1 MNIPESFSI
10 RQRVFTLGAVLL
22 ACALIGL
29 VFFLRGYAQR
39 AAEQAFDRLLA
50 ASALTIAGSVQIED
64 NEVTVEPPVSSLAM
78 LSGGERVFYE
88 ARTSNGRLIT
98 GYGDLA
104 PGLPLAQS
112 ATPVFTY
119 LRYHDEPIRV
129 ATVGR
134 LVSASQHAGWVTLR
148 VAETLG
154 SREALAGEIL
164 GRSVLPLVVVSL
176 VALGLLWF
184 GVQRAFAPLAVVERE
199 LRRRAPDDLEP
210 LVKPVP
216 REVRRLIEA
225 LNGFMQR
232 LSGAM
237 DTLNTLVA
245 DAAHQVRT
253 PLASL
258 RAQAEVAL
266 DETDPQ
272 RLHARL
278 ERIHLNAT
286 HASQLINQL
295 LMDATITHRL
305 GKGARAMVGVAETVN
320 ETRRRIGPLEAQRLR
335 IAIAPEV
342 RRARIAGDRVALR
355 EMLRN
360 LVDNAL
366 RYAPDGPVEIQATP
380 VAGYRVALTVS
391 DRGPG
396 VADDEKESVQ
406 QRFSRGRAG
415 ESLPGSGLGLAIVRS
430 VAVAHGGSLW
440 LLDRPGGGLTARV
453 VLPLARTGANRALMA
468 AAAVCA
474 ACLLLAAP
482 SADVRAAG
490 AEVTGAAPPRS
501 AAPAASKPAAA
512 TPSAAATTAATWAA
526 FTPAASASAA
536 SAPATSAP
544 AASAPAA
551 SGSAVAAPAVAASA
565 AGETPPAAPQ
575 VAGIPEIITRY
586 PAPQPSSRVL
596 TIAGPT
602 DTPVVA
608 PLIQGFQSHRPDVS
622 VVYREMGSREL
633 YEAAIEG
640 RLKDVDVLMS
650 SASDLQIRLANDGY
664 ALSYASPYAARLP
677 SWAIWRH
684 EVYGFTFEP
693 AVFVYNPKRFAEAA
707 VPRSRQDLL
716 RLLEQDPMR
725 LRGRIGT
732 YDIAASSVGY
742 LLAEQD
748 ELVSS
753 NFWGLANAMGQAG
766 VRLAATSAE
775 ILDAIERD
783 ELDIGYNV
791 LGSYALS
798 RQAAG
803 RPIGVVFPQDYVLVL
818 ARSVLIARTA
828 PNPDL
833 GRALVDWLLSPA
845 GQQVASSHAAL
856 GSIMEDTPGR
866 WTSEAVLARSQG
878 IVQPVVLSPAL
889 LVGLDQRRHS
899 RFVQNWIRLVTDTPQ
914 RP

>member
-1 MNIPESFSI
+1 MKPAAGFSI
-10 RQRVFTLGAVLL
+10 RRRVFALGVALL

-29 VFFLRGYAQR
+29 FFFLRGYAQR

-64 NEVTVEPPVSSLAM
+64 DGVTVEPPVSSLAM
-78 LSGGERVFYE
+78 LSGSERVFYE
-88 ARTSNGRLIT
+88 ALASNGRLIT

-112 ATPVFTY
+112 ATPVYDY
-119 LRYHDEPIRV
+119 LNYHDEPVRV

-134 LVSASQHAGWVTLR
+134 LVSASQHAGWVTVR

-154 SREALAGEIL
+154 SREALADEIL
-164 GRSVLPLVVVSL
+164 GRSVLPLVAVAL

-199 LRRRAPDDLEP
+199 LRRRAPDDLQP
-210 LVKPVP
+210 VSAPVP
-216 REVRRLIEA
+216 QEVSRLVEA
-225 LNGFMQR
+225 LNAFMHR
-232 LSGAM
+232 LSGLM
-237 DTLNTLVA
+237 NTLNTLVA

-266 DETDPQ
+266 EEPDPE
-272 RLHARL
+272 RLHARIQ
-278 ERIHLNAT
+278 RIHQNAT

-305 GKGARAMVGVAETVN
+305 GKGARAPVGVAEAVN
-320 ETRRRIGPLEAQRLR
+320 ETRRRIGPLEARRLR
-335 IAIAPEV
+335 IDIAPEV

-366 RYAPDGPVEIQATP
+366 RYAPDGPVDIQATP

-396 VADDEKESVQ
+396 IADDEKEAVQ
-406 QRFSRGRAG
+406 QRFTRGRAG

-440 LLDRPGGGLTARV
+440 LQDRPGGGLSARV
-453 VLPLARTGANRALMA
+453 ILPLARHHAGRRLA
-468 AAAVCA
+468 AWLGA
-474 ACLLLAAP
+474 ACVAGLML
-482 SADVRAAG
+482 AG
-490 AEVTGAAPPRS
+490 APGDARA
-501 AAPAASKPAAA
+501 
-512 TPSAAATTAATWAA
+512 
-526 FTPAASASAA
+526 
-536 SAPATSAP
+536 
-544 AASAPAA
+544 
-551 SGSAVAAPAVAASA
+551 
-565 AGETPPAAPQ
+565 
-575 VAGIPEIITRY
+575 AGIPETVTRY
-586 PAPQPSSRVL
+586 PAPQPSARVL

-608 PLIQGFQSHRPDVS
+608 PLIQGFQSQRPDVN

-633 YEAAIEG
+633 YEAMIAGE
-640 RLKDVDVLMS
+640 LKDVDVLMS
-650 SASDLQIRLANDGY
+650 SAADLQIRLANDGY
-664 ALSYASPYAARLP
+664 AQRYASPYAAKLP
-677 SWAIWRH
+677 SWAVWRN

-693 AVFVYNPKRFAEAA
+693 AVIVYNPRRYTEAT

-716 RLLEQDPMR
+716 RALERDKDK
-725 LRGRIGT
+725 LHGRVGT
-732 YDIAASSVGY
+732 YDISASSVGY
-742 LLAEQD
+742 LMAEQD

-753 NFWGLANAMGQAG
+753 NFWGLANAFGQVG

-783 ELDIGYNV
+783 ELDLGYNM

-803 RPIGVVFPQDYVLVL
+803 SDIGVVFPQDYVLVL
-818 ARSVLIARTA
+818 ARSVLIARRA
-828 PNPDL
+828 PPTWPASWSTGCCRRPASRSPPATPRSAPSWKTRRVAGL
-833 GRALVDWLLSPA
+833 PKPCWRARAASCSPWCSA
-845 GQQVASSHAAL
+845 PPCWWA
-856 GSIMEDTPGR
+856 
-866 WTSEAVLARSQG
+866 WTSAA
-878 IVQPVVLSPAL
+878 
-889 LVGLDQRRHS
+889 
-899 RFVQNWIRLVTDTPQ
+899 IRASCRTGSGW
-914 RP
+914 

>member
-119 LRYHDEPIRV
+119 LSYHDEPIRV

-245 DAAHQVRT
+245 DATHQVRT

-320 ETRRRIGPLEAQRLR
+320 ETRRRIGPLDAQRLR

-342 RRARIAGDRVALR
+342 RRARIAGDRIALR

-415 ESLPGSGLGLAIVRS
+415 ETLPGSGLGLAIVRS

-453 VLPLARTGANRALMA
+453 VLPLARAGANRALMA

-490 AEVTGAAPPRS
+490 AEVTGAA
-501 AAPAASKPAAA
+501 A
-512 TPSAAATTAATWAA
+512 
-526 FTPAASASAA
+526 
-536 SAPATSAP
+536 
-544 AASAPAA
+544 
-551 SGSAVAAPAVAASA
+551 
-565 AGETPPAAPQ
+565 PPAAPQ

-693 AVFVYNPKRFAEAA
+693 AVFVYNPKRFAEAE

-716 RLLEQDPMR
+716 RLLEQDPLR

-732 YDIAASSVGY
+732 YDIAASSLGY

-783 ELDIGYNV
+783 ELDIGYNI

>member
-119 LRYHDEPIRV
+119 LSYHDEPIRV

-305 GKGARAMVGVAETVN
+305 GKGARALVGVAETVN
-320 ETRRRIGPLEAQRLR
+320 ETRRRIGPLDAQRLR

-415 ESLPGSGLGLAIVRS
+415 ETLPGSGLGLAIVRS

-453 VLPLARTGANRALMA
+453 VLPLARAGANRALMAA

-490 AEVTGAAPPRS
+490 VEVTGAAAPRS
-501 AAPAASKPAAA
+501 AAPAASRSDASRSAAA
-512 TPSAAATTAATWAA
+512 TPSVAATTAG
-526 FTPAASASAA
+526 
-536 SAPATSAP
+536 AP
-544 AASAPAA
+544 AAAAPAA
-551 SGSAVAAPAVAASA
+551 AASA
-565 AGETPPAAPQ
+565 AAPSAVGGTPPAAPQ
-575 VAGIPEIITRY
+575 VASIPEIITRY

-693 AVFVYNPKRFAEAA
+693 AVFVYNPKRFAEAE

-716 RLLEQDPMR
+716 RLLEQDPLR

-732 YDIAASSVGY
+732 YDIAASSLGY

-783 ELDIGYNV
+783 ELDIGYNI

>member
-1 MNIPESFSI
+1 MSIPESASI
-10 RQRVFTLGAVLL
+10 RRRVFTLGAALL

-29 VFFLRGYAQR
+29 VFFLRDYAHR

-64 NEVTVEPPVSSLAM
+64 DGVTVEPPVSSLAM
-78 LSGGERVFYE
+78 LSGSERVFYE

-98 GYGDLA
+98 GYADLA
-104 PGLPLAQS
+104 PSLPLAQA
-112 ATPVFTY
+112 ATPVFAYVT
-119 LRYHDEPIRV
+119 YHDEPVRV

-134 LVSASQHAGWVTLR
+134 LVSASQHAGWVTVR

-154 SREALAGEIL
+154 SREELASEIL
-164 GRSVLPLVVVSL
+164 GRGVLPLLVVSL

-184 GVQRAFAPLAVVERE
+184 GVQRAFAPLAVLERD
-199 LRRRAPDDLEP
+199 LRTRAPEDLTP
-210 LVKPVP
+210 LATPVP
-216 REVRRLIEA
+216 REVRRLVEA
-225 LNGFMQR
+225 LNAFMQR
-232 LSGAM
+232 LSIIM

-245 DAAHQVRT
+245 DATHQVRT

-266 DETDPQ
+266 EETDPT
-272 RLHARL
+272 RLR
-278 ERIHLNAT
+278 ERIGRIHLNAT

-305 GKGARAMVGVAETVN
+305 GKGPPEPVGVAETIN
-320 ETRRRIGPLEAQRLR
+320 ETRRRIGPVEAGRLR
-335 IAIAPEV
+335 IEIAPEV

-366 RYAPDGPVEIQATP
+366 RYAPDGTVDIQATP
-380 VAGYRVALTVS
+380 VAGFRVALTVS

-396 VADDEKESVQ
+396 ISDDEKEAVQ
-406 QRFSRGRAG
+406 QRFTRGRAG
-415 ESLPGSGLGLAIVRS
+415 QSQSGSGLGLAIVRS
-430 VAVAHGGSLW
+430 VALAHGGSLW
-440 LLDRPGGGLTARV
+440 LHDRPGGGLSARV
-453 VLPLARTGANRALMA
+453 ILPLAQPSGRHLGAWLGALCTA
-468 AAAVCA
+468 AM
-474 ACLLLAAP
+474 LLVSAP
-482 SADVRAAG
+482 NDLQAAG
-490 AEVTGAAPPRS
+490 LEEIVTH
-501 AAPAASKPAAA
+501 
-512 TPSAAATTAATWAA
+512 
-526 FTPAASASAA
+526 
-536 SAPATSAP
+536 
-544 AASAPAA
+544 
-551 SGSAVAAPAVAASA
+551 
-565 AGETPPAAPQ
+565 
-575 VAGIPEIITRY
+575 Y
-586 PAPQPSSRVL
+586 PAPQPSSRTLV
-596 TIAGPT
+596 IAGPT

-608 PLIQGFQSHRPDVS
+608 PLIQGFQSLRPDVS
-622 VVYREMGSREL
+622 VTYREIGSRDL
-633 YEAAIEG
+633 YEATIDG
-640 RLKDVDVLMS
+640 RLTQVDVLMS

-664 ALSYASPYAARLP
+664 AQSYASPYAPKLP
-677 SWAIWRH
+677 SWAVWRN

-693 AVFVYNPKRFAEAA
+693 AVIVYNPKRYTEAT

-716 RLLEQDPMR
+716 RLLEREQSS
-725 LRGRIGT
+725 LQGRVGT

-753 NFWGLANAMGQAG
+753 NFWGLANAMGQVG
-766 VRLAATSAE
+766 VRLSPTTAQL
-775 ILDAIERD
+775 LDAIEND
-783 ELDIGYNV
+783 EMDLAYNI

-798 RQAAG
+798 RQASG
-803 RPIGVVFPQDYVLVL
+803 SKIGVVFPQDYVLVL
-818 ARSVLIARTA
+818 ARSVLISRRA
-828 PNPDL
+828 PSPDL
-833 GRALVDWLLSPA
+833 ARALVDWLLSPA

-866 WTSEAVLARSQG
+866 WTSEAVLARSSG

-899 RFVQNWIRLVTDTPQ
+899 RFVQNWVRLVTDTPK

>member
-1 MNIPESFSI
+1 MSIPESASI
-10 RQRVFTLGAVLL
+10 RRRVFTLGAALL

-29 VFFLRGYAQR
+29 VFFLRDYAHR

-64 NEVTVEPPVSSLAM
+64 DGVTVEPPVSSLAM
-78 LSGGERVFYE
+78 LSGSERVFYE

-98 GYGDLA
+98 GYADLA
-104 PGLPLAQS
+104 PSLPLAQA
-112 ATPVFTY
+112 ATPVFAYVT
-119 LRYHDEPIRV
+119 YHDEPVRV

-134 LVSASQHAGWVTLR
+134 LVSASQHAGWVTVR

-154 SREALAGEIL
+154 SREELASEIL
-164 GRSVLPLVVVSL
+164 GRGVLPLLVVSL

-184 GVQRAFAPLAVVERE
+184 GVQRAFAPLAVLERD
-199 LRRRAPDDLEP
+199 LRTRAPEDLTP
-210 LVKPVP
+210 LATPVP
-216 REVRRLIEA
+216 REVRRLVEA
-225 LNGFMQR
+225 LNAFMQR
-232 LSGAM
+232 LSIIM

-245 DAAHQVRT
+245 DATHQVRT

-266 DETDPQ
+266 EETDPT
-272 RLHARL
+272 RLR
-278 ERIHLNAT
+278 ERIGRIHLNAT

-305 GKGARAMVGVAETVN
+305 GKGPPEPVGVAETIN
-320 ETRRRIGPLEAQRLR
+320 ETRRRIGPVEAGRLR
-335 IAIAPEV
+335 IEIAPEV

-366 RYAPDGPVEIQATP
+366 RYAPDGTVDIQATP
-380 VAGYRVALTVS
+380 VAGFRVALTVS

-396 VADDEKESVQ
+396 ISDDEKEAVQ
-406 QRFSRGRAG
+406 QRFTRGRAG
-415 ESLPGSGLGLAIVRS
+415 QSQSGSGLGLAIVRS
-430 VAVAHGGSLW
+430 VALAHGGSLW
-440 LLDRPGGGLTARV
+440 LHDRPGGGLSARV
-453 VLPLARTGANRALMA
+453 ILPLAQPSGRHLATWLGALCTA
-468 AAAVCA
+468 AM
-474 ACLLLAAP
+474 LLVSAP
-482 SADVRAAG
+482 NDVQAAG
-490 AEVTGAAPPRS
+490 LEETVTH
-501 AAPAASKPAAA
+501 
-512 TPSAAATTAATWAA
+512 
-526 FTPAASASAA
+526 
-536 SAPATSAP
+536 
-544 AASAPAA
+544 
-551 SGSAVAAPAVAASA
+551 
-565 AGETPPAAPQ
+565 
-575 VAGIPEIITRY
+575 Y
-586 PAPQPSSRVL
+586 PAPQPSSRTLV
-596 TIAGPT
+596 IAGPT

-608 PLIQGFQSHRPDVS
+608 PLIQGFQSLRPDVS
-622 VVYREMGSREL
+622 VTYREIGSRDL
-633 YEAAIEG
+633 YEATIDG
-640 RLKDVDVLMS
+640 RLTQVDVLMS

-664 ALSYASPYAARLP
+664 AQSYASPYAPKLP
-677 SWAIWRH
+677 SWAVWRN

-693 AVFVYNPKRFAEAA
+693 AVIVYNPKRYTEAT

-716 RLLEQDPMR
+716 RLLEREQSS
-725 LRGRIGT
+725 LQGRVGT

-753 NFWGLANAMGQAG
+753 NFWGLANAMGQVG
-766 VRLAATSAE
+766 VRLSPTTAQL
-775 ILDAIERD
+775 LDAIEND
-783 ELDIGYNV
+783 EMDLAYNI

-798 RQAAG
+798 RQASG
-803 RPIGVVFPQDYVLVL
+803 SKIGVVFPQDYVLVL
-818 ARSVLIARTA
+818 ARSVLISRRA
-828 PNPDL
+828 PSPDL
-833 GRALVDWLLSPA
+833 ARAMVDWLLSPA

-866 WTSEAVLARSQG
+866 WTSEAVLARSSG

-899 RFVQNWIRLVTDTPQ
+899 RFVQNWVRLVTDTPK

>member
-1 MNIPESFSI
+1 MKPAAGFSI
-10 RQRVFTLGAVLL
+10 RRRVFALGVALL

-29 VFFLRGYAQR
+29 FFFLRGYAQR

-64 NEVTVEPPVSSLAM
+64 EGVTVEPPVSSLAM
-78 LSGGERVFYE
+78 LSGSERVFYE
-88 ARTSNGRLIT
+88 ALASNGRLIT

-112 ATPVFTY
+112 ATPVYDY
-119 LRYHDEPIRV
+119 LNYHDEPVRV

-134 LVSASQHAGWVTLR
+134 LVSASQHAGWVTVR

-154 SREALAGEIL
+154 SREALADEIL
-164 GRSVLPLVVVSL
+164 GRSVLPLVAVAL

-199 LRRRAPDDLEP
+199 LRRRAPDDLQP
-210 LVKPVP
+210 VSAPVP
-216 REVRRLIEA
+216 QEVSRLVEA
-225 LNGFMQR
+225 LNAFMHR
-232 LSGAM
+232 LSGLM
-237 DTLNTLVA
+237 NTLNTLVA

-266 DETDPQ
+266 EEPDPE
-272 RLHARL
+272 RLHARIQ
-278 ERIHLNAT
+278 RIHQNAT

-305 GKGARAMVGVAETVN
+305 GKGARAPVGVAEAVN
-320 ETRRRIGPLEAQRLR
+320 ETRRRIGPLDARRLR
-335 IAIAPEV
+335 IDIAPEV

-366 RYAPDGPVEIQATP
+366 RYAPDGPVDIQATP

-396 VADDEKESVQ
+396 IADDEKEAVQ
-406 QRFSRGRAG
+406 QRFTRGRAG

-440 LLDRPGGGLTARV
+440 LQDRPGGGLSARV
-453 VLPLARTGANRALMA
+453 ILPLARHHAGRKLA
-468 AAAVCA
+468 AWLGA
-474 ACLLLAAP
+474 ACVAGLML
-482 SADVRAAG
+482 AG
-490 AEVTGAAPPRS
+490 APGDARA
-501 AAPAASKPAAA
+501 
-512 TPSAAATTAATWAA
+512 
-526 FTPAASASAA
+526 
-536 SAPATSAP
+536 
-544 AASAPAA
+544 
-551 SGSAVAAPAVAASA
+551 
-565 AGETPPAAPQ
+565 
-575 VAGIPEIITRY
+575 AGIPETVTRY
-586 PAPQPSSRVL
+586 PAPQPSARVL

-608 PLIQGFQSHRPDVS
+608 PLIQGFQSQRPDVN

-633 YEAAIEG
+633 YEAMIAGE
-640 RLKDVDVLMS
+640 LKDVDVLMS
-650 SASDLQIRLANDGY
+650 SAADLQIRLANDGY
-664 ALSYASPYAARLP
+664 AQRYASPYAAKLP
-677 SWAIWRH
+677 SWAVWRN

-693 AVFVYNPKRFAEAA
+693 AVIVYNPRRYTEAT

-716 RLLEQDPMR
+716 RALERDKDK
-725 LRGRIGT
+725 LHGRVGT
-732 YDIAASSVGY
+732 YDISASSVGY
-742 LLAEQD
+742 LMAEQD

-753 NFWGLANAMGQAG
+753 NFWGLANAFGQVG

-783 ELDIGYNV
+783 ELDLGYNM

-803 RPIGVVFPQDYVLVL
+803 SDIGVVFPQDYVLVL
-818 ARSVLIARTA
+818 ARSVLIARRA

-833 GRALVDWLLSPA
+833 ARQLVDWLLSPA

-866 WTSEAVLARSQG
+866 WTSEAVLARSRG

-899 RFVQNWIRLVTDTPQ
+899 RFVQNWIRLVTDTPP
-914 RP
+914 RK

>member
-112 ATPVFTY
+112 ATPLFTY
-119 LRYHDEPIRV
+119 LSYHDEPIRV

-278 ERIHLNAT
+278 VRIHLNAT

-342 RRARIAGDRVALR
+342 RRARIAGDWIALR

-415 ESLPGSGLGLAIVRS
+415 ETLPGSGLGLAIVRS

-453 VLPLARTGANRALMA
+453 VLPLARAGANRALMA
-468 AAAVCA
+468 AAAAVCA
-474 ACLLLAAP
+474 ASLLLAAP

-490 AEVTGAAPPRS
+490 VEATGAA
-501 AAPAASKPAAA
+501 A
-512 TPSAAATTAATWAA
+512 
-526 FTPAASASAA
+526 
-536 SAPATSAP
+536 
-544 AASAPAA
+544 
-551 SGSAVAAPAVAASA
+551 
-565 AGETPPAAPQ
+565 PPAAPQ

-693 AVFVYNPKRFAEAA
+693 AVFVYNPKRFAEAE

-716 RLLEQDPMR
+716 RLLEQDPLR

-783 ELDIGYNV
+783 ELDIGYNI

-803 RPIGVVFPQDYVLVL
+803 WPIGVVFPQDYVLVL

-828 PNPDL
+828 PHPDL

>member
-1 MNIPESFSI
+1 MSIPESASI
-10 RQRVFTLGAVLL
+10 RRRVFTLGVVLL

-29 VFFLRGYAQR
+29 VFFLRDYAQR

-50 ASALTIAGSVQIED
+50 ASALTIAGSVQIDDEG
-64 NEVTVEPPVSSLAM
+64 VTVEPPVSSLAM

-104 PGLPLAQS
+104 PNLPLAQA
-112 ATPVFTY
+112 ATPVFAYVT
-119 LRYHDEPIRV
+119 YHDEPVRV

-134 LVSASQHAGWVTLR
+134 LVSASQHAGWVTVR

-154 SREALAGEIL
+154 SREELAQEIL
-164 GRSVLPLVVVSL
+164 GRGVLPLLVVSL

-184 GVQRAFAPLAVVERE
+184 GVQRAFAPLAVLERE
-199 LRRRAPDDLEP
+199 LRTRAPEDLTP
-210 LVKPVP
+210 VTTPVP
-216 REVRRLIEA
+216 REVRSLVEA
-225 LNGFMQR
+225 LNAFMQR
-232 LSGAM
+232 LSIIM

-245 DAAHQVRT
+245 DATHQVRT

-272 RLHARL
+272 RLR
-278 ERIHLNAT
+278 ERIGRIHLNAT

-305 GKGARAMVGVAETVN
+305 GKGPPESVGVAETIN
-320 ETRRRIGPLEAQRLR
+320 ETRRRIGPVEAERLR
-335 IAIAPEV
+335 IEIAPEV
-342 RRARIAGDRVALR
+342 RRARLAGDRVALR

-366 RYAPDGPVEIQATP
+366 RYAPKGTVDIQATP
-380 VAGYRVALTVS
+380 VAGFRVALTVS

-396 VADDEKESVQ
+396 ISDDEKEAVQ
-406 QRFSRGRAG
+406 QRFTRGRAG
-415 ESLPGSGLGLAIVRS
+415 ESQPGSGLGLAIVRS

-440 LLDRPGGGLTARV
+440 LHDRPGGGLTARV
-453 VLPLARTGANRALMA
+453 ILPLQQQPAGRNLA
-468 AAAVCA
+468 AWLGA
-474 ACLLLAAP
+474 ACTAMLL
-482 SADVRAAG
+482 
-490 AEVTGAAPPRS
+490 
-501 AAPAASKPAAA
+501 
-512 TPSAAATTAATWAA
+512 
-526 FTPAASASAA
+526 FA
-536 SAPATSAP
+536 SAPQDAR
-544 AASAPAA
+544 
-551 SGSAVAAPAVAASA
+551 AAPL
-565 AGETPPAAPQ
+565 E
-575 VAGIPEIITRY
+575 EIVTRY
-586 PAPQPSSRVL
+586 PAPQPTSRTLV
-596 TIAGPT
+596 IAGPT

-608 PLIQGFQSHRPDVS
+608 PLIQGFQSLRPDVS
-622 VVYREMGSREL
+622 VVYREISSRDL
-633 YEAAIEG
+633 YEATIDG
-640 RLKDVDVLMS
+640 RLTQVDVLMS

-664 ALSYASPYAARLP
+664 AQAYSSPYAAKLP
-677 SWAIWRH
+677 SWAVWRN

-693 AVFVYNPKRFAEAA
+693 ALIVYNPKRFTEAT
-707 VPRSRQDLL
+707 VPRSRQDIL
-716 RLLEQDPMR
+716 RLLERERASLQ
-725 LRGRIGT
+725 GRVGT
-732 YDIAASSVGY
+732 YDIAASSLGY

-753 NFWGLANAMGQAG
+753 NFWGLANAMGQVG
-766 VRLAATSAE
+766 VRLSPTSAQ
-775 ILDAIERD
+775 ILDAIEND
-783 ELDIGYNV
+783 ELDLAYNI

-803 RPIGVVFPQDYVLVL
+803 SKIGVVFPQDYVLVL
-818 ARSVLIARTA
+818 ARSVLISRRA
-828 PNPDL
+828 PSPDL
-833 GRALVDWLLSPA
+833 ARALVDWLLSPA

-899 RFVQNWIRLVTDTPQ
+899 RFVQNWVRLVTDTPTS
-914 RP
+914 R

>member
-1 MNIPESFSI
+1 MKIPESFSI

-164 GRSVLPLVVVSL
+164 QRSVLPLLAVSL

-210 LVKPVP
+210 LSKPVP

-237 DTLNTLVA
+237 DSLNTLVA

-278 ERIHLNAT
+278 ERIHMNAT

-295 LMDATITHRL
+295 LMDATITHRM
-305 GKGARAMVGVAETVN
+305 GKGARALVGVAETVN
-320 ETRRRIGPLEAQRLR
+320 ETRRRIGPLDAQRLR

-366 RYAPDGPVEIQATP
+366 RYAPDGPVEIQAMP

-453 VLPLARTGANRALMA
+453 VLPLARGGAGRALTTA
-468 AAAVCA
+468 AAAFCT

-482 SADVRAAG
+482 SAEVRAAG
-490 AEVTGAAPPRS
+490 AAAPARVTSDPV
-501 AAPAASKPAAA
+501 AAPAAAKTAD
-512 TPSAAATTAATWAA
+512 TLRPS
-526 FTPAASASAA
+526 
-536 SAPATSAP
+536 
-544 AASAPAA
+544 
-551 SGSAVAAPAVAASA
+551 
-565 AGETPPAAPQ
+565 Q
-575 VAGIPEIITRY
+575 IPEVVTRY

-640 RLKDVDVLMS
+640 RLQDVDVLMS

-664 ALSYASPYAARLP
+664 AQSYASPYAARLP

-693 AVFVYNPKRFAEAA
+693 AVIVYNPKRFAEAA

-716 RLLEQDPMR
+716 RLLEQDPLR

-732 YDIAASSVGY
+732 YDIAASSLGY

-783 ELDIGYNV
+783 ELDIGYNI

-818 ARSVLIARTA
+818 ARSVLIARSA

>member
-119 LRYHDEPIRV
+119 LSYHDEPIRV

-342 RRARIAGDRVALR
+342 RRARIAGDRIALR

-366 RYAPDGPVEIQATP
+366 RYAPDGPVDIQATP

-415 ESLPGSGLGLAIVRS
+415 ETLPGSGLGLAIVRS

-453 VLPLARTGANRALMA
+453 VLPLARAGANRALMA
-468 AAAVCA
+468 AAAAVCA
-474 ACLLLAAP
+474 ASLLLAAP
-482 SADVRAAG
+482 SADVRAADV
-490 AEVTGAAPPRS
+490 EVTGAA
-501 AAPAASKPAAA
+501 A
-512 TPSAAATTAATWAA
+512 
-526 FTPAASASAA
+526 
-536 SAPATSAP
+536 
-544 AASAPAA
+544 
-551 SGSAVAAPAVAASA
+551 
-565 AGETPPAAPQ
+565 PPAAPQ

-693 AVFVYNPKRFAEAA
+693 AVFVYNPKRFAEAE

-716 RLLEQDPMR
+716 RLLEQDPLR

-783 ELDIGYNV
+783 ELDIGYNI

>member
-1 MNIPESFSI
+1 MKPAAGFSI
-10 RQRVFTLGAVLL
+10 RRRVFALGVALL

-29 VFFLRGYAQR
+29 FFFLRGYAQR

-64 NEVTVEPPVSSLAM
+64 DGVTVEPPVSSLAM
-78 LSGGERVFYE
+78 LSGSERVFYE
-88 ARTSNGRLIT
+88 ALASNGRLIT

-112 ATPVFTY
+112 ATPVYDY
-119 LRYHDEPIRV
+119 LNYHDEPVRV

-134 LVSASQHAGWVTLR
+134 LVSASQHAGWVTVR

-154 SREALAGEIL
+154 SREALADEIL
-164 GRSVLPLVVVSL
+164 GRSVLPLVAVAL

-199 LRRRAPDDLEP
+199 LRRRAPDDLQP
-210 LVKPVP
+210 VSAPVP
-216 REVRRLIEA
+216 QEVSRLVEA
-225 LNGFMQR
+225 LNAFMHR
-232 LSGAM
+232 LSGLM
-237 DTLNTLVA
+237 NTLNTLVA

-266 DETDPQ
+266 EEPDPE
-272 RLHARL
+272 RLHARIQ
-278 ERIHLNAT
+278 RIHQNAT

-305 GKGARAMVGVAETVN
+305 GKGARAPVGVAEAVN
-320 ETRRRIGPLEAQRLR
+320 ETRRRIGPLEARRLR
-335 IAIAPEV
+335 IDIAPEV

-366 RYAPDGPVEIQATP
+366 RYAPDGPVDIQATP

-396 VADDEKESVQ
+396 IADDEKEAVQ
-406 QRFSRGRAG
+406 QRFTRGRAG

-440 LLDRPGGGLTARV
+440 LQDRPGGGLSARV
-453 VLPLARTGANRALMA
+453 ILPLARHHAGRKLA
-468 AAAVCA
+468 AWLGA
-474 ACLLLAAP
+474 ACVAGLML
-482 SADVRAAG
+482 AG
-490 AEVTGAAPPRS
+490 APGDARA
-501 AAPAASKPAAA
+501 
-512 TPSAAATTAATWAA
+512 
-526 FTPAASASAA
+526 
-536 SAPATSAP
+536 
-544 AASAPAA
+544 
-551 SGSAVAAPAVAASA
+551 
-565 AGETPPAAPQ
+565 
-575 VAGIPEIITRY
+575 AGIPETVTRY
-586 PAPQPSSRVL
+586 PAPQPSARVL

-608 PLIQGFQSHRPDVS
+608 PLIQGFQSQRPDVN

-633 YEAAIEG
+633 YEAMIAGE
-640 RLKDVDVLMS
+640 LKDVDVLMS
-650 SASDLQIRLANDGY
+650 SAADLQIRLANDGY
-664 ALSYASPYAARLP
+664 AQRYASPYAAKLP
-677 SWAIWRH
+677 SWAVWRN

-693 AVFVYNPKRFAEAA
+693 AVIVYNPRRYTEAT

-716 RLLEQDPMR
+716 RALERDKDK
-725 LRGRIGT
+725 LHGRVGT
-732 YDIAASSVGY
+732 YDISASSVGY
-742 LLAEQD
+742 LMAEQD

-753 NFWGLANAMGQAG
+753 NFWGLANAFGQVG

-783 ELDIGYNV
+783 ELDLGYNM

-803 RPIGVVFPQDYVLVL
+803 SDIGVVFPQDYVLVL
-818 ARSVLIARTA
+818 ARSVLIARRA

-833 GRALVDWLLSPA
+833 ARQLVDWLLSPA

-866 WTSEAVLARSQG
+866 WTSEAVLARSRG

-899 RFVQNWIRLVTDTPQ
+899 RFVQNWIRLVTDTPP
-914 RP
+914 RK

>member
-1 MNIPESFSI
+1 MKPAAGFSI
-10 RQRVFTLGAVLL
+10 RRRVFALGVALL

-29 VFFLRGYAQR
+29 FFFLRGYAQR

-64 NEVTVEPPVSSLAM
+64 DGVTVEPPVSSLAM
-78 LSGGERVFYE
+78 LSGSERVFYE
-88 ARTSNGRLIT
+88 ALASNGRLIT

-112 ATPVFTY
+112 ATPVYAY
-119 LRYHDEPIRV
+119 LSYHDEPVRV

-134 LVSASQHAGWVTLR
+134 LVSASQHAGWVTVR

-154 SREALAGEIL
+154 SREALADEIL
-164 GRSVLPLVVVSL
+164 GRGVLPLVAVAL

-199 LRRRAPDDLEP
+199 LRRRAPDDLQP
-210 LVKPVP
+210 VSAPVP
-216 REVRRLIEA
+216 QEVSRLVEA
-225 LNGFMQR
+225 LNAFMHR
-232 LSGAM
+232 LSGLM
-237 DTLNTLVA
+237 NTLNTLVA

-266 DETDPQ
+266 EEPDPE
-272 RLHARL
+272 RLHARIQ
-278 ERIHLNAT
+278 RIHQNAT

-305 GKGARAMVGVAETVN
+305 GKGARAPVGVAEAVN
-320 ETRRRIGPLEAQRLR
+320 ETRRRIGPLEAQRLH
-335 IAIAPEV
+335 IEIAPEV

-396 VADDEKESVQ
+396 IADDEKEAVQ
-406 QRFSRGRAG
+406 QRFTRGRAG

-440 LLDRPGGGLTARV
+440 LQDRPGGGLSARV
-453 VLPLARTGANRALMA
+453 ILPLARHHAGRKLA
-468 AAAVCA
+468 AWFGA
-474 ACLLLAAP
+474 ACVTGLML
-482 SADVRAAG
+482 AG
-490 AEVTGAAPPRS
+490 APGDARA
-501 AAPAASKPAAA
+501 
-512 TPSAAATTAATWAA
+512 
-526 FTPAASASAA
+526 
-536 SAPATSAP
+536 
-544 AASAPAA
+544 
-551 SGSAVAAPAVAASA
+551 
-565 AGETPPAAPQ
+565 
-575 VAGIPEIITRY
+575 AGIPEIVTRY
-586 PAPQPSSRVL
+586 PAPQPSARVL

-608 PLIQGFQSHRPDVS
+608 PLIQGFQSQRPDVS

-633 YEAAIEG
+633 YEAMIAGE
-640 RLKDVDVLMS
+640 LKDVDVLMS
-650 SASDLQIRLANDGY
+650 SAADLQIRLANDGY
-664 ALSYASPYAARLP
+664 AQRYASPYAAKLP
-677 SWAIWRH
+677 SWAVWRN

-693 AVFVYNPKRFAEAA
+693 AVIVYNPRRYTEAT

-716 RLLEQDPMR
+716 RALERDKDK
-725 LRGRIGT
+725 LHGRVGT
-732 YDIAASSVGY
+732 YDISASSVGY
-742 LLAEQD
+742 LMAEQD

-753 NFWGLANAMGQAG
+753 NFWGLANAFGQVG

-775 ILDAIERD
+775 ILNAIERD
-783 ELDIGYNV
+783 ELDLGYNM

-803 RPIGVVFPQDYVLVL
+803 SDIGVVFPQDYVLVL
-818 ARSVLIARTA
+818 ARSVLIARRA

-833 GRALVDWLLSPA
+833 ARQLVDWLLSPA

-866 WTSEAVLARSQG
+866 WTSEAVLARSRG

-899 RFVQNWIRLVTDTPQ
+899 RFVQNWIRLVTDTPP
-914 RP
+914 RK

>member
-1 MNIPESFSI
+1 MSIPESASI
-10 RQRVFTLGAVLL
+10 RRRVFTLGVVLL

-29 VFFLRGYAQR
+29 VFFLRDYAQR

-50 ASALTIAGSVQIED
+50 ASALTIAGSVQIDDEG
-64 NEVTVEPPVSSLAM
+64 VTVEPPVSSLAM

-104 PGLPLAQS
+104 PNLPLAQA
-112 ATPVFTY
+112 ATPVFAY
-119 LRYHDEPIRV
+119 VIYHDEPVRV

-134 LVSASQHAGWVTLR
+134 LVSASQHAGWVTVR

-154 SREALAGEIL
+154 SREELADEIL
-164 GRSVLPLVVVSL
+164 GRGVLPLLVVSL

-184 GVQRAFAPLAVVERE
+184 GVQRAFAPLAVLERE
-199 LRRRAPDDLEP
+199 LRTRAPEDLTP
-210 LVKPVP
+210 VTTPVP
-216 REVRRLIEA
+216 REVRRLVEA
-225 LNGFMQR
+225 LNAFMQR
-232 LSGAM
+232 LSIIM

-245 DAAHQVRT
+245 DATHQVRT

-266 DETDPQ
+266 DETDPK
-272 RLHARL
+272 RLR
-278 ERIHLNAT
+278 ERIGRIHQNAT

-305 GKGARAMVGVAETVN
+305 GKGPPESVGVAETIN
-320 ETRRRIGPLEAQRLR
+320 ETRRRIGPVEAERLR
-335 IAIAPEV
+335 IDIAPDV
-342 RRARIAGDRVALR
+342 RRARLAGDRVALR

-366 RYAPDGPVEIQATP
+366 RYAPDGTVDIQATP
-380 VAGYRVALTVS
+380 VAGFRVALTVS

-396 VADDEKESVQ
+396 ISDDEKEAVQ
-406 QRFSRGRAG
+406 QRFTRGKAG
-415 ESLPGSGLGLAIVRS
+415 ESQPGSGLGLAIVRS
-430 VAVAHGGSLW
+430 VAMAHGGSLW
-440 LLDRPGGGLTARV
+440 LHDRPGGGLSARV
-453 VLPLARTGANRALMA
+453 ILPLQQQPAGRHLATWLGAAFTA
-468 AAAVCA
+468 A
-474 ACLLLAAP
+474 LLLVSAP
-482 SADVRAAG
+482 QDVRAA
-490 AEVTGAAPPRS
+490 ELD
-501 AAPAASKPAAA
+501 
-512 TPSAAATTAATWAA
+512 
-526 FTPAASASAA
+526 
-536 SAPATSAP
+536 
-544 AASAPAA
+544 
-551 SGSAVAAPAVAASA
+551 
-565 AGETPPAAPQ
+565 
-575 VAGIPEIITRY
+575 EIVTRY
-586 PAPQPSSRVL
+586 PAPQPTSRTLV
-596 TIAGPT
+596 IAGPT

-608 PLIQGFQSHRPDVS
+608 PLIQGFQSLRPDVT
-622 VVYREMGSREL
+622 VVYREISSRDL
-633 YEAAIEG
+633 YEATIDG
-640 RLKDVDVLMS
+640 RLTNVDVLMS

-664 ALSYASPYAARLP
+664 AQSYASPYASKLP
-677 SWAIWRH
+677 SWAVWRN

-693 AVFVYNPKRFAEAA
+693 AVIVYNPKRFTEAT

-716 RLLEQDPMR
+716 RLLERDQAT
-725 LRGRIGT
+725 LQGRVGT
-732 YDIAASSVGY
+732 YDIAASSLGY

-753 NFWGLANAMGQAG
+753 NFWGLANAMGQVA
-766 VRLAATSAE
+766 VRLSPTSAQ
-775 ILDAIERD
+775 ILDAIEND
-783 ELDIGYNV
+783 ELDLGYNI

-798 RQAAG
+798 RQADG
-803 RPIGVVFPQDYVLVL
+803 SKIGVVFPQDYVLVL
-818 ARSVLIARTA
+818 ARSVLISRRA
-828 PNPDL
+828 PSPDL
-833 GRALVDWLLSPA
+833 ARALVDWLLSPA

-899 RFVQNWIRLVTDTPQ
+899 RFVQNWVRLVTDTPK

>member
-1 MNIPESFSI
+1 MNSPENFSI
-10 RQRVFTLGAVLL
+10 RRRVFALGVLLL

-64 NEVTVEPPVSSLAM
+64 NNVTVEPPVSSLAM

-98 GYGDLA
+98 GYDDLA
-104 PGLPLAQS
+104 PSLPLAQS
-112 ATPVFTY
+112 ATPVFAY
-119 LRYHDEPIRV
+119 LRYHDEPVRV

-134 LVSASQHAGWVTLR
+134 LVSASQHAGWVTVR

-154 SREALAGEIL
+154 SREALADEIL
-164 GRSVLPLVVVSL
+164 GRTALPLVVVSL

-184 GVQRAFAPLAVVERE
+184 GVQRAFAPLGVVERE
-199 LRRRAPDDLEP
+199 LRSRAPDDLAP
-210 LVKPVP
+210 LVTPVP
-216 REVRRLIEA
+216 REVRRLVEA
-225 LNGFMQR
+225 LNAFMQR
-232 LSGAM
+232 LSGVM
-237 DTLNTLVA
+237 GTLNTLVA

-305 GKGARAMVGVAETVN
+305 GKGSRTLVGVAETVN

-335 IAIAPEV
+335 IEIAPEV

-366 RYAPDGPVEIQATP
+366 RYAPDGPVDIQATP
-380 VAGYRVALTVS
+380 VAGFRVALTVS

-396 VADDEKESVQ
+396 VADDEKDAVQ
-406 QRFSRGRAG
+406 QRFTRGRAG
-415 ESLPGSGLGLAIVRS
+415 ETLPGSGLGLSIVRS

-440 LLDRPGGGLTARV
+440 LQDRPGGGLTARV
-453 VLPLARTGANRALMA
+453 ILPLARSAPGRA
-468 AAAVCA
+468 AAACLGA
-474 ACLLLAAP
+474 LCLAGLLLASSSNDA
-482 SADVRAAG
+482 RAADI
-490 AEVTGAAPPRS
+490 
-501 AAPAASKPAAA
+501 
-512 TPSAAATTAATWAA
+512 
-526 FTPAASASAA
+526 
-536 SAPATSAP
+536 
-544 AASAPAA
+544 
-551 SGSAVAAPAVAASA
+551 
-565 AGETPPAAPQ
+565 PQ
-575 VAGIPEIITRY
+575 IVTRY
-586 PAPQPSSRVL
+586 PAPQPTSRVL

-608 PLIQGFQSHRPDVS
+608 PLIQGFQSQRPDVT

-633 YEAAIEG
+633 YEAAIAG
-640 RLKDVDVLMS
+640 QLKDVDVLMS

-664 ALSYASPYAARLP
+664 ALSYSSPYAAKLP

-693 AVFVYNPKRFAEAA
+693 AVIVYNPKRYTEAT

-716 RLLEQDPMR
+716 RLLERDSAK

-766 VRLAATSAE
+766 VRLSATSAE
-775 ILDAIERD
+775 ILDAIEHD
-783 ELDIGYNV
+783 QIDIGYNI

-803 RPIGVVFPQDYVLVL
+803 AAIGVVFPQDYVLVL

-828 PNPDL
+828 PSPEL

-899 RFVQNWIRLVTDTPQ
+899 RFVQNWIRLVTDTPA

>member
-29 VFFLRGYAQR
+29 VFFLRGYAER

-119 LRYHDEPIRV
+119 LSYHDEPIRV

-305 GKGARAMVGVAETVN
+305 GKGARALVGVAETVN

-342 RRARIAGDRVALR
+342 RRARIAGDRIALR

-415 ESLPGSGLGLAIVRS
+415 ETLPGSGLGLAIVRS

-453 VLPLARTGANRALMA
+453 VLPLARAGANRALMA

-490 AEVTGAAPPRS
+490 AEVTGAA
-501 AAPAASKPAAA
+501 A
-512 TPSAAATTAATWAA
+512 
-526 FTPAASASAA
+526 
-536 SAPATSAP
+536 
-544 AASAPAA
+544 
-551 SGSAVAAPAVAASA
+551 
-565 AGETPPAAPQ
+565 PPAAPQ

-693 AVFVYNPKRFAEAA
+693 AVFVYNPKRFAEAE

-716 RLLEQDPMR
+716 RLLEQDPLR

-732 YDIAASSVGY
+732 YDIAASSLGY

-783 ELDIGYNV
+783 ELDIGYNI

>member
-10 RQRVFTLGAVLL
+10 RRRVFTLGAVLL

-64 NEVTVEPPVSSLAM
+64 NNVTVEPPVSSLAM
-78 LSGGERVFYE
+78 LSSGERVFYE

-98 GYGDLA
+98 GYADLA

-154 SREALAGEIL
+154 SREALASEIL

-199 LRRRAPDDLEP
+199 LRRRAPDDLAP

-225 LNGFMQR
+225 LNAFMQR
-232 LSGAM
+232 LSGTM

-305 GKGARAMVGVAETVN
+305 GKGARALVGVAETIN
-320 ETRRRIGPLEAQRLR
+320 ETRRRIGPVEAQRLR

-366 RYAPDGPVEIQATP
+366 RYAPDGPVDIQATP

-396 VADDEKESVQ
+396 VADDEKDAVQ
-406 QRFSRGRAG
+406 QRFARGRAG
-415 ESLPGSGLGLAIVRS
+415 AALPGSGLGLAIVRS
-430 VAVAHGGSLW
+430 VASAHGGSLW

-453 VLPLARTGANRALMA
+453 VLPLARSGPGRTL
-468 AAAVCA
+468 AAAVGA
-474 ACLLLAAP
+474 LGLACLLWAGPPADVLAA
-482 SADVRAAG
+482 D
-490 AEVTGAAPPRS
+490 
-501 AAPAASKPAAA
+501 
-512 TPSAAATTAATWAA
+512 
-526 FTPAASASAA
+526 
-536 SAPATSAP
+536 
-544 AASAPAA
+544 
-551 SGSAVAAPAVAASA
+551 
-565 AGETPPAAPQ
+565 
-575 VAGIPEIITRY
+575 IPEIVTRY

-608 PLIQGFQSHRPDVS
+608 PLIQGFQSQRPDVS

-633 YEAAIEG
+633 YEAAVEG

-664 ALSYASPYAARLP
+664 AQSYASPYAARLP
-677 SWAIWRH
+677 SWAVWRH
-684 EVYGFTFEP
+684 EVWGFTFEP
-693 AVFVYNPKRFAEAA
+693 AVFVYNPKRFLEAE

-716 RLLEQDPMR
+716 RLLEQDPSR

-732 YDIAASSVGY
+732 YDISASSVGY

-783 ELDIGYNV
+783 ELDIGYNI

-818 ARSVLIARTA
+818 ARSALIARSA

-833 GRALVDWLLSPA
+833 ARALVDWLLSPA

>member
-1 MNIPESFSI
+1 MSIPESASI
-10 RQRVFTLGAVLL
+10 RRRVFTLGVVLL

-29 VFFLRGYAQR
+29 VFFLRDYAQR

-50 ASALTIAGSVQIED
+50 ASALTIAGSVQIDDEG
-64 NEVTVEPPVSSLAM
+64 VTVEPPVSSLAM

-104 PGLPLAQS
+104 PNLPLAQA
-112 ATPVFTY
+112 ATPVFAY
-119 LRYHDEPIRV
+119 VIYHDEPVRV

-134 LVSASQHAGWVTLR
+134 LVSASQHAGWVTVR

-154 SREALAGEIL
+154 SREELADEIL
-164 GRSVLPLVVVSL
+164 GRGVLPLLVVSL

-184 GVQRAFAPLAVVERE
+184 GVQRAFAPLAVLERE
-199 LRRRAPDDLEP
+199 LRTRAPEDLTP
-210 LVKPVP
+210 VTTPVP
-216 REVRRLIEA
+216 REVRRLVEA
-225 LNGFMQR
+225 LNAFMQR
-232 LSGAM
+232 LSIIM

-245 DAAHQVRT
+245 DATHQVRT

-266 DETDPQ
+266 DETDPK
-272 RLHARL
+272 RLR
-278 ERIHLNAT
+278 ERIGRIHQNAT

-305 GKGARAMVGVAETVN
+305 GKGPPESVGVAETIN
-320 ETRRRIGPLEAQRLR
+320 ETRRRIGPVEAERLR
-335 IAIAPEV
+335 IDIAPDV
-342 RRARIAGDRVALR
+342 RRARLAGDRVALR

-366 RYAPDGPVEIQATP
+366 RYAPDGTVDIQATP
-380 VAGYRVALTVS
+380 VAGFRVALTVS

-396 VADDEKESVQ
+396 ISDDEKEAVQ
-406 QRFSRGRAG
+406 QRFTRGKAG
-415 ESLPGSGLGLAIVRS
+415 ESQPGSGLGLAIVRS
-430 VAVAHGGSLW
+430 VAMAHGGSLW
-440 LLDRPGGGLTARV
+440 LHDRPGGGLSARV
-453 VLPLARTGANRALMA
+453 ILPLQQQPAGRHLATWLGAAFTA
-468 AAAVCA
+468 A
-474 ACLLLAAP
+474 LLLMSAP
-482 SADVRAAG
+482 QDVRAA
-490 AEVTGAAPPRS
+490 ELD
-501 AAPAASKPAAA
+501 
-512 TPSAAATTAATWAA
+512 
-526 FTPAASASAA
+526 
-536 SAPATSAP
+536 
-544 AASAPAA
+544 
-551 SGSAVAAPAVAASA
+551 
-565 AGETPPAAPQ
+565 
-575 VAGIPEIITRY
+575 EIVTRY
-586 PAPQPSSRVL
+586 PAPQPTSRTLV
-596 TIAGPT
+596 IAGPT

-608 PLIQGFQSHRPDVS
+608 PLIQGFQSLRPDVT
-622 VVYREMGSREL
+622 VVYREISSRDL
-633 YEAAIEG
+633 YEATIDG
-640 RLKDVDVLMS
+640 RLTNVDVLMS

-664 ALSYASPYAARLP
+664 AQSYASPYASKLP
-677 SWAIWRH
+677 SWAVWRN

-693 AVFVYNPKRFAEAA
+693 AVIVYNPKRFTEAT

-716 RLLEQDPMR
+716 RLLERDQAT
-725 LRGRIGT
+725 LQGRVGT
-732 YDIAASSVGY
+732 YDIAASSLGY

-753 NFWGLANAMGQAG
+753 NFWGLANAMGQVA
-766 VRLAATSAE
+766 VRLSPTSAQ
-775 ILDAIERD
+775 ILDAIEND
-783 ELDIGYNV
+783 ELDLGYNI

-798 RQAAG
+798 RQADG
-803 RPIGVVFPQDYVLVL
+803 SKIGVVFPQDYVLVL
-818 ARSVLIARTA
+818 ARSVLISRRA
-828 PNPDL
+828 PSPDL
-833 GRALVDWLLSPA
+833 ARALVDWLLSPA

-899 RFVQNWIRLVTDTPQ
+899 RFVQNWVRLVTDTPK

>member
-1 MNIPESFSI
+1 MSIPESASI
-10 RQRVFTLGAVLL
+10 RRRVFTLGAALL

-29 VFFLRGYAQR
+29 VFFLRDYAHR

-64 NEVTVEPPVSSLAM
+64 DGVTVEPPVSSLAM
-78 LSGGERVFYE
+78 LSGSERVFYE

-98 GYGDLA
+98 GYADLA
-104 PGLPLAQS
+104 PRLPLAQA
-112 ATPVFTY
+112 ATPVFAYVT
-119 LRYHDEPIRV
+119 YHDEPVRV

-134 LVSASQHAGWVTLR
+134 LVSASQHAGWVTVR

-154 SREALAGEIL
+154 SREELASEIL
-164 GRSVLPLVVVSL
+164 GRGVLPLLVVSL

-184 GVQRAFAPLAVVERE
+184 GVQRAFAPLAVLERD
-199 LRRRAPDDLEP
+199 LRTRAPEDLTP
-210 LVKPVP
+210 LATPVP
-216 REVRRLIEA
+216 REVRRLVEA
-225 LNGFMQR
+225 LNAFMQR
-232 LSGAM
+232 LSIIM

-245 DAAHQVRT
+245 DATHQVRT

-266 DETDPQ
+266 EETDPT
-272 RLHARL
+272 RLR
-278 ERIHLNAT
+278 ERIGRIHLNAT

-305 GKGARAMVGVAETVN
+305 GKGPPEPVGVAETIN
-320 ETRRRIGPLEAQRLR
+320 ETRRRIGPVEAGRLR
-335 IAIAPEV
+335 IEIAPEV

-366 RYAPDGPVEIQATP
+366 RYAPDGTVDIQATP
-380 VAGYRVALTVS
+380 VAGFRVALTVS

-396 VADDEKESVQ
+396 ISDDEKEAVQ
-406 QRFSRGRAG
+406 QRFTRGRAG
-415 ESLPGSGLGLAIVRS
+415 QSQSGSGLGLAIVRS
-430 VAVAHGGSLW
+430 VALAHGGSLW
-440 LLDRPGGGLTARV
+440 LHDRPGGGLSARV
-453 VLPLARTGANRALMA
+453 ILPLAQPGRHLGAWLGAL
-468 AAAVCA
+468 C
-474 ACLLLAAP
+474 
-482 SADVRAAG
+482 
-490 AEVTGAAPPRS
+490 
-501 AAPAASKPAAA
+501 
-512 TPSAAATTAATWAA
+512 TAAMLLV
-526 FTPAASASAA
+526 SASA
-536 SAPATSAP
+536 PND
-544 AASAPAA
+544 
-551 SGSAVAAPAVAASA
+551 VQA
-565 AGETPPAAPQ
+565 AGLE
-575 VAGIPEIITRY
+575 EIVTHY
-586 PAPQPSSRVL
+586 PAPQPSSRTLV
-596 TIAGPT
+596 IAGPT

-608 PLIQGFQSHRPDVS
+608 PLIQGFQSLRPDVS
-622 VVYREMGSREL
+622 VTYREIGSRDL
-633 YEAAIEG
+633 YEATIDG
-640 RLKDVDVLMS
+640 RLTQVDVLMS

-664 ALSYASPYAARLP
+664 AQSYASPYAPKLP
-677 SWAIWRH
+677 SWAVWRN

-693 AVFVYNPKRFAEAA
+693 AVIVYNPKRYTEAN

-716 RLLEQDPMR
+716 RLLEREQSS
-725 LRGRIGT
+725 LQGRVGT

-753 NFWGLANAMGQAG
+753 NFWGLANAMGQVG
-766 VRLAATSAE
+766 VRLSPTTAQL
-775 ILDAIERD
+775 LDAIEND
-783 ELDIGYNV
+783 EMDLAYNI

-798 RQAAG
+798 RQASG
-803 RPIGVVFPQDYVLVL
+803 SKIGVVFPQDYVLVL
-818 ARSVLIARTA
+818 ARSVLISRRA
-828 PNPDL
+828 PSPDL
-833 GRALVDWLLSPA
+833 ARALVDWLLSPA

-866 WTSEAVLARSQG
+866 WPSEAVLARSSG

-899 RFVQNWIRLVTDTPQ
+899 RFVQNWVRLVTDTPK

>member
-119 LRYHDEPIRV
+119 LSYHDEPIRV

-154 SREALAGEIL
+154 SRDALAGEIL

-305 GKGARAMVGVAETVN
+305 GKGARALVGVAETVN

-342 RRARIAGDRVALR
+342 RRARIAGDRIALR

-415 ESLPGSGLGLAIVRS
+415 ETLPGSGLGLAIVRS

-453 VLPLARTGANRALMA
+453 VLPLARAGANRALMA

-490 AEVTGAAPPRS
+490 AEVT
-501 AAPAASKPAAA
+501 
-512 TPSAAATTAATWAA
+512 SAAA
-526 FTPAASASAA
+526 
-536 SAPATSAP
+536 
-544 AASAPAA
+544 
-551 SGSAVAAPAVAASA
+551 
-565 AGETPPAAPQ
+565 PPAAPQ

-693 AVFVYNPKRFAEAA
+693 AVFVYNPKRFAEAE

-716 RLLEQDPMR
+716 RLLEQDPLR

-732 YDIAASSVGY
+732 YDIAASSLGY

-783 ELDIGYNV
+783 ELDIGYNI

>member
-1 MNIPESFSI
+1 MSIPESASI
-10 RQRVFTLGAVLL
+10 RRRVFTLGAALL

-29 VFFLRGYAQR
+29 VFFLRDYAHR

-64 NEVTVEPPVSSLAM
+64 DGVTVEPPVSSLAM
-78 LSGGERVFYE
+78 LSGSERVFYE

-98 GYGDLA
+98 GYADLA
-104 PGLPLAQS
+104 PRLPLAQA
-112 ATPVFTY
+112 ATPVFAYVT
-119 LRYHDEPIRV
+119 YHDEPVRV

-134 LVSASQHAGWVTLR
+134 LVSASQHAGWVTVR

-154 SREALAGEIL
+154 SREELASEIL
-164 GRSVLPLVVVSL
+164 GRGVLPLLVVSL

-184 GVQRAFAPLAVVERE
+184 GVQRAFAPLAVLERE
-199 LRRRAPDDLEP
+199 LRTRAPEDLTP
-210 LVKPVP
+210 LATPVP
-216 REVRRLIEA
+216 REVRRLVEA
-225 LNGFMQR
+225 LNAFMQR
-232 LSGAM
+232 LSIIM

-245 DAAHQVRT
+245 DATHQVRT

-266 DETDPQ
+266 EETDPT
-272 RLHARL
+272 RLR
-278 ERIHLNAT
+278 ERIGRIHLNAT

-305 GKGARAMVGVAETVN
+305 GKGPPEPVGVAETIN
-320 ETRRRIGPLEAQRLR
+320 ETRRRIGPVEAGRLR
-335 IAIAPEV
+335 IEIAPEV

-366 RYAPDGPVEIQATP
+366 RYAPDGTVDIQATP
-380 VAGYRVALTVS
+380 VAGFRVALTVS

-396 VADDEKESVQ
+396 ISDDEKEAVQ
-406 QRFSRGRAG
+406 QRFTRGRAG
-415 ESLPGSGLGLAIVRS
+415 QSQSGSGLGLAIVRS
-430 VAVAHGGSLW
+430 VALAHGGSLW
-440 LLDRPGGGLTARV
+440 LHDRPGGGLSARV
-453 VLPLARTGANRALMA
+453 ILPLAQPSGRHLATWLGAL
-468 AAAVCA
+468 C
-474 ACLLLAAP
+474 
-482 SADVRAAG
+482 
-490 AEVTGAAPPRS
+490 
-501 AAPAASKPAAA
+501 
-512 TPSAAATTAATWAA
+512 TAAMLLV
-526 FTPAASASAA
+526 
-536 SAPATSAP
+536 SAPNDVQ
-544 AASAPAA
+544 AADL
-551 SGSAVAAPAVAASA
+551 
-565 AGETPPAAPQ
+565 E
-575 VAGIPEIITRY
+575 EIVTHY
-586 PAPQPSSRVL
+586 PAPQPSSRTLV
-596 TIAGPT
+596 IAGPT

-608 PLIQGFQSHRPDVS
+608 PLIQGFQSLRPDVS
-622 VVYREMGSREL
+622 VTYREIGSRDL
-633 YEAAIEG
+633 YEATIDG
-640 RLKDVDVLMS
+640 RLTQVDVLMS

-664 ALSYASPYAARLP
+664 AQSYASPYAPKLP
-677 SWAIWRH
+677 SWAVWRN

-693 AVFVYNPKRFAEAA
+693 AVIVYNPKRYSEAT

-716 RLLEQDPMR
+716 RLLEREQSS
-725 LRGRIGT
+725 LQGRVGT

-753 NFWGLANAMGQAG
+753 NFWGLANAMGQVG
-766 VRLAATSAE
+766 VRLSPTTAQL
-775 ILDAIERD
+775 LDAIEND
-783 ELDIGYNV
+783 EMDLAYNI

-798 RQAAG
+798 RQATG
-803 RPIGVVFPQDYVLVL
+803 SKIGVVFPQDYVLVL
-818 ARSVLIARTA
+818 ARSVLISRRA
-828 PNPDL
+828 PSPDL
-833 GRALVDWLLSPA
+833 ARAMVDWLLSPA

-866 WTSEAVLARSQG
+866 WTSEAVLARSSG

-899 RFVQNWIRLVTDTPQ
+899 RFVQNWVRLVTDTPK

>member
-119 LRYHDEPIRV
+119 LSYHDEPIRV

-272 RLHARL
+272 RLHVRL

-305 GKGARAMVGVAETVN
+305 GKGARALVGVAETVN

-342 RRARIAGDRVALR
+342 RRARIAGDRIALR

-415 ESLPGSGLGLAIVRS
+415 ETLPGSGLGLAIVRS

-453 VLPLARTGANRALMA
+453 VLPLARAGANRTLMAA

-490 AEVTGAAPPRS
+490 VEVTGAA
-501 AAPAASKPAAA
+501 A
-512 TPSAAATTAATWAA
+512 
-526 FTPAASASAA
+526 
-536 SAPATSAP
+536 
-544 AASAPAA
+544 
-551 SGSAVAAPAVAASA
+551 
-565 AGETPPAAPQ
+565 PPAAPQ

-693 AVFVYNPKRFAEAA
+693 AVVVYNPKRFAEAE

-716 RLLEQDPMR
+716 RLLEQDPLR

>member
-1 MNIPESFSI
+1 MSIPESASI
-10 RQRVFTLGAVLL
+10 RRRVFTLGAALL

-29 VFFLRGYAQR
+29 VFFLRDYAHR

-64 NEVTVEPPVSSLAM
+64 DGVTVEPPVSSLAM
-78 LSGGERVFYE
+78 LSGSERVFYE

-98 GYGDLA
+98 GYADLA
-104 PGLPLAQS
+104 PSLPLAQA
-112 ATPVFTY
+112 ATPVFAYVT
-119 LRYHDEPIRV
+119 YHDEPVRV

-134 LVSASQHAGWVTLR
+134 LVSASQHAGWVTVR

-154 SREALAGEIL
+154 SREELASEIL
-164 GRSVLPLVVVSL
+164 GRGVLPLLVVSL

-184 GVQRAFAPLAVVERE
+184 GVQRAFAPLAVLERD
-199 LRRRAPDDLEP
+199 LRTRAPEDLTP
-210 LVKPVP
+210 LATPVP
-216 REVRRLIEA
+216 REVRRLVEA
-225 LNGFMQR
+225 LNAFMQR
-232 LSGAM
+232 LSIIM

-245 DAAHQVRT
+245 DATHQVRT

-266 DETDPQ
+266 EETDPT
-272 RLHARL
+272 RLR
-278 ERIHLNAT
+278 ERIGRIHLNAT

-305 GKGARAMVGVAETVN
+305 GKGPPEPVGVAETIN
-320 ETRRRIGPLEAQRLR
+320 ETRRRIGPVEAGRLR
-335 IAIAPEV
+335 IEIAPEV

-366 RYAPDGPVEIQATP
+366 RYAPDGTVDIQATP
-380 VAGYRVALTVS
+380 VAGFRVALTVS

-396 VADDEKESVQ
+396 ISEDEKEAVQ
-406 QRFSRGRAG
+406 QRFTRGRAG
-415 ESLPGSGLGLAIVRS
+415 QSQSGSGLGLAIVRS
-430 VAVAHGGSLW
+430 VALAHGGSLW
-440 LLDRPGGGLTARV
+440 LHDRPGGGLSARV
-453 VLPLARTGANRALMA
+453 ILPLAQPSGRHLGAWLGAL
-468 AAAVCA
+468 C
-474 ACLLLAAP
+474 
-482 SADVRAAG
+482 
-490 AEVTGAAPPRS
+490 
-501 AAPAASKPAAA
+501 
-512 TPSAAATTAATWAA
+512 TAAMLLV
-526 FTPAASASAA
+526 
-536 SAPATSAP
+536 SAPNDVQ
-544 AASAPAA
+544 AADL
-551 SGSAVAAPAVAASA
+551 
-565 AGETPPAAPQ
+565 E
-575 VAGIPEIITRY
+575 EIVTHY
-586 PAPQPSSRVL
+586 PAPQPSSRTLV
-596 TIAGPT
+596 IAGPT

-608 PLIQGFQSHRPDVS
+608 PLIQGFQSLRPDVS
-622 VVYREMGSREL
+622 VTYREIGSRDL
-633 YEAAIEG
+633 YEATIDG
-640 RLKDVDVLMS
+640 RLTQVDVLMS

-664 ALSYASPYAARLP
+664 AQSYASPYAPKLP
-677 SWAIWRH
+677 SWAVWRN

-693 AVFVYNPKRFAEAA
+693 AVIVYNPKRYTEAT

-716 RLLEQDPMR
+716 RLLEREQAS
-725 LRGRIGT
+725 LQGRVGT

-753 NFWGLANAMGQAG
+753 NFWGLANAMGQVG
-766 VRLAATSAE
+766 VRLSPTTAQL
-775 ILDAIERD
+775 LDAIEND
-783 ELDIGYNV
+783 EMDLAYNI

-798 RQAAG
+798 RQASG
-803 RPIGVVFPQDYVLVL
+803 SKIGVVFPQDYVLVL
-818 ARSVLIARTA
+818 ARSVLISRRA
-828 PNPDL
+828 PSPDL
-833 GRALVDWLLSPA
+833 ARALVDWLLSPA

-866 WTSEAVLARSQG
+866 WTSEAVLARSSG

-899 RFVQNWIRLVTDTPQ
+899 RFVQNWVRLVTDTPK

>member
-1 MNIPESFSI
+1 MKNPENFSI
-10 RQRVFTLGAVLL
+10 RRRVFALGVLLL

-64 NEVTVEPPVSSLAM
+64 NNVTVEPPVSSLAM

-88 ARTSNGRLIT
+88 ARSSNGRLIT
-98 GYGDLA
+98 GYDDLA

-112 ATPVFTY
+112 ATPVFAY
-119 LRYHDEPIRV
+119 LRYHDEPVRV

-134 LVSASQHAGWVTLR
+134 LVSASQHAGWVTVR

-154 SREALAGEIL
+154 SREALADEIL
-164 GRSVLPLVVVSL
+164 GRTALPLVVVSL

-199 LRRRAPDDLEP
+199 LRGRAPDDLAP
-210 LVKPVP
+210 LVTPVP
-216 REVRRLIEA
+216 REVRRLVEA
-225 LNGFMQR
+225 LNAFMQR
-232 LSGAM
+232 LSGVM
-237 DTLNTLVA
+237 GTLNTLVA

-305 GKGARAMVGVAETVN
+305 GKGSRTLVGVAETVN
-320 ETRRRIGPLEAQRLR
+320 ETRRRIGPLDAQRLH
-335 IAIAPEV
+335 IEIAPEV

-366 RYAPDGPVEIQATP
+366 RYAPDGPVDIQATP
-380 VAGYRVALTVS
+380 VAGFRVALTVS

-396 VADDEKESVQ
+396 VADDEKDAVQ
-406 QRFSRGRAG
+406 QRFTRGRAG
-415 ESLPGSGLGLAIVRS
+415 ESQPGSGLGLSIVRS
-430 VAVAHGGSLW
+430 VAAAHGGSLW
-440 LLDRPGGGLTARV
+440 LQDRPGGGLTARV
-453 VLPLARTGANRALMA
+453 ILPLARSAPGR
-468 AAAVCA
+468 AAV
-474 ACLLLAAP
+474 ACLGALCMAGLLLAASP
-482 SADVRAAG
+482 GEVRAAG
-490 AEVTGAAPPRS
+490 IAETV
-501 AAPAASKPAAA
+501 
-512 TPSAAATTAATWAA
+512 
-526 FTPAASASAA
+526 
-536 SAPATSAP
+536 
-544 AASAPAA
+544 
-551 SGSAVAAPAVAASA
+551 
-565 AGETPPAAPQ
+565 
-575 VAGIPEIITRY
+575 TRY
-586 PAPQPSSRVL
+586 PAPQPTSRVL

-608 PLIQGFQSHRPDVS
+608 PLIQGFQSQRPDVT

-633 YEAAIEG
+633 YEAAVAG
-640 RLKDVDVLMS
+640 QLKDVDVLMS

-664 ALSYASPYAARLP
+664 ALSYSSPYAAKLP

-693 AVFVYNPKRFAEAA
+693 AVIVYNPKRYTEAT

-716 RLLEQDPMR
+716 RLLERDAAK

-732 YDIAASSVGY
+732 YDISASSVGY

-766 VRLAATSAE
+766 VRLSATSAE
-775 ILDAIERD
+775 ILDAIEND
-783 ELDIGYNV
+783 QIDIGYNI

-803 RPIGVVFPQDYVLVL
+803 APIGVVFPQDYVLVL
-818 ARSVLIARTA
+818 ARSVLIARKA
-828 PNPDL
+828 PSPEL

-899 RFVQNWIRLVTDTPQ
+899 RFVQNWIRLVTDTPA

>member
-1 MNIPESFSI
+1 MNSPENFSI
-10 RQRVFTLGAVLL
+10 RRRVFTLGVLLL

-64 NEVTVEPPVSSLAM
+64 NNVTVEPPVSSLAM

-98 GYGDLA
+98 GYDDLA
-104 PGLPLAQS
+104 PGMPLAQS

-119 LRYHDEPIRV
+119 LSYHDDPVRV

-134 LVSASQHAGWVTLR
+134 LVSASQHAGWVTVR

-154 SREALAGEIL
+154 SREALADEIL
-164 GRSVLPLVVVSL
+164 GRTALPLVVVSL

-199 LRRRAPDDLEP
+199 LRNRAPDDLAP
-210 LVKPVP
+210 LVTPVP
-216 REVRRLIEA
+216 REVRRLVEA
-225 LNGFMQR
+225 LNAFMQR
-232 LSGAM
+232 LSGIM
-237 DTLNTLVA
+237 GTLNTLVA

-305 GKGARAMVGVAETVN
+305 GKGSRTLVGVAETIN

-335 IAIAPEV
+335 IEIAPEV

-366 RYAPDGPVEIQATP
+366 RYAPDGTVDIQATP
-380 VAGYRVALTVS
+380 VAGFRVALTVS

-396 VADDEKESVQ
+396 VADDEKDAVQ
-406 QRFSRGRAG
+406 QRFTRGRAG
-415 ESLPGSGLGLAIVRS
+415 ESQPGSGLGLSIVRS
-430 VAVAHGGSLW
+430 VAMAHGGSLW
-440 LLDRPGGGLTARV
+440 LQDRPGGGLTARV
-453 VLPLARTGANRALMA
+453 ILPLARSAPGRTA
-468 AAAVCA
+468 A
-474 ACLLLAAP
+474 ACLGALCLAGLLLGTAP
-482 SADVRAAG
+482 AEVRAAD
-490 AEVTGAAPPRS
+490 V
-501 AAPAASKPAAA
+501 
-512 TPSAAATTAATWAA
+512 
-526 FTPAASASAA
+526 
-536 SAPATSAP
+536 
-544 AASAPAA
+544 
-551 SGSAVAAPAVAASA
+551 
-565 AGETPPAAPQ
+565 
-575 VAGIPEIITRY
+575 PEIVTRY
-586 PAPQPSSRVL
+586 PAPQPTSRVL

-608 PLIQGFQSHRPDVS
+608 PLIQGFQSQRPDVT

-633 YEAAIEG
+633 YEAAVAG
-640 RLKDVDVLMS
+640 QLKDVDVLMS

-664 ALSYASPYAARLP
+664 ALSYSSPYAAKLP

-693 AVFVYNPKRFAEAA
+693 AVIVYNPKRFTEAT

-716 RLLEQDPMR
+716 RLLERDPAK

-732 YDIAASSVGY
+732 YDISASSVGY

-766 VRLAATSAE
+766 VRLSATSAQ
-775 ILDAIERD
+775 ILDAIEND
-783 ELDIGYNV
+783 EIDIGYNI

-803 RPIGVVFPQDYVLVL
+803 SPIGVVFPQDYVLVL
-818 ARSVLIARTA
+818 ARSVLIARKA
-828 PNPDL
+828 PSPEL

-899 RFVQNWIRLVTDTPQ
+899 RFVQNWIRLVTDTPH
-914 RP
+914 P

>member
-1 MNIPESFSI
+1 MSIPESASI
-10 RQRVFTLGAVLL
+10 RRRVFTLGAALL

-29 VFFLRGYAQR
+29 VFFLRDYAHR

-64 NEVTVEPPVSSLAM
+64 DGVTVEPPVSSLAM
-78 LSGGERVFYE
+78 LSGSERVFYE

-98 GYGDLA
+98 GYADLA
-104 PGLPLAQS
+104 PGLPLAQA
-112 ATPVFTY
+112 ATPVFAYVT
-119 LRYHDEPIRV
+119 YHDEPVRV

-134 LVSASQHAGWVTLR
+134 LVSASQHAGWVTVR

-154 SREALAGEIL
+154 SREELASEIL
-164 GRSVLPLVVVSL
+164 GRGVLPLLVVSL

-184 GVQRAFAPLAVVERE
+184 GVQRAFAPLAVLERD
-199 LRRRAPDDLEP
+199 LRTRAPEDLTP
-210 LVKPVP
+210 LATPVP
-216 REVRRLIEA
+216 REVRRLVEA
-225 LNGFMQR
+225 LNAFMQR
-232 LSGAM
+232 LSIIM

-245 DAAHQVRT
+245 DATHQVRT

-266 DETDPQ
+266 EETDPT
-272 RLHARL
+272 RLR
-278 ERIHLNAT
+278 ERIGRIHLNAT

-305 GKGARAMVGVAETVN
+305 GKGPPEPVGVAETIN
-320 ETRRRIGPLEAQRLR
+320 ETRRRIGPVEAGRLR
-335 IAIAPEV
+335 IEIAPEV

-366 RYAPDGPVEIQATP
+366 RYAPDGTVDIQATP
-380 VAGYRVALTVS
+380 VAGFRVALTVS

-396 VADDEKESVQ
+396 ISDDEKEAVQ
-406 QRFSRGRAG
+406 QRFTRGRAG
-415 ESLPGSGLGLAIVRS
+415 QSQSGSGLGLAIVRS
-430 VAVAHGGSLW
+430 VALAHGGSLW
-440 LLDRPGGGLTARV
+440 LHDRPGGGLSARV
-453 VLPLARTGANRALMA
+453 ILPLAQPSGRHLATWLGAL
-468 AAAVCA
+468 C
-474 ACLLLAAP
+474 
-482 SADVRAAG
+482 
-490 AEVTGAAPPRS
+490 
-501 AAPAASKPAAA
+501 
-512 TPSAAATTAATWAA
+512 TAAMLLV
-526 FTPAASASAA
+526 
-536 SAPATSAP
+536 SAPNDVQ
-544 AASAPAA
+544 AADL
-551 SGSAVAAPAVAASA
+551 
-565 AGETPPAAPQ
+565 E
-575 VAGIPEIITRY
+575 EIVTHY
-586 PAPQPSSRVL
+586 PAPQPSSRTLV
-596 TIAGPT
+596 IAGPT

-608 PLIQGFQSHRPDVS
+608 PLIQGFQSLRPDVS
-622 VVYREMGSREL
+622 VTYREIGSRDL
-633 YEAAIEG
+633 YEATIDG
-640 RLKDVDVLMS
+640 RLTQVDVLMS

-664 ALSYASPYAARLP
+664 AQSYASPYAPKLP
-677 SWAIWRH
+677 SWAVWRN

-693 AVFVYNPKRFAEAA
+693 AVIVYNPKRYTEAT

-716 RLLEQDPMR
+716 RLLEREQSS
-725 LRGRIGT
+725 LQGRVGT

-753 NFWGLANAMGQAG
+753 NFWGLANAMGQVG
-766 VRLAATSAE
+766 VRLSPTTAQL
-775 ILDAIERD
+775 LDAIEND
-783 ELDIGYNV
+783 EMDLAYNI

-798 RQAAG
+798 RQATG
-803 RPIGVVFPQDYVLVL
+803 SKIGVVFPQDYVLVL
-818 ARSVLIARTA
+818 ARSVLISRRA
-828 PNPDL
+828 PSPDL
-833 GRALVDWLLSPA
+833 ARAMVDWLLSPA

-866 WTSEAVLARSQG
+866 WTSEAVLARSSG

-899 RFVQNWIRLVTDTPQ
+899 RFVQNWVRLVTDTPK

>member
-1 MNIPESFSI
+1 MSIPESASI
-10 RQRVFTLGAVLL
+10 RRRVFTLGVVLL

-29 VFFLRGYAQR
+29 VFFLRDYAQR

-50 ASALTIAGSVQIED
+50 ASALTIAGSVQIDDEG
-64 NEVTVEPPVSSLAM
+64 VTVEPPVSSLAM

-104 PGLPLAQS
+104 PNLPLAQA
-112 ATPVFTY
+112 ATPVFAYVT
-119 LRYHDEPIRV
+119 YHDEPVRV

-134 LVSASQHAGWVTLR
+134 LVSASQHAGWVTVR

-154 SREALAGEIL
+154 SREELAQEIL
-164 GRSVLPLVVVSL
+164 GRGVLPLLVVSL

-184 GVQRAFAPLAVVERE
+184 GVQRAFAPLAVLERE
-199 LRRRAPDDLEP
+199 LRTRAPEDLTP
-210 LVKPVP
+210 VTTPVP
-216 REVRRLIEA
+216 REVRSLVEA
-225 LNGFMQR
+225 LNAFMQR
-232 LSGAM
+232 LSIIM

-245 DAAHQVRT
+245 DATHQVRT

-272 RLHARL
+272 RLR
-278 ERIHLNAT
+278 ERIGRIHLNAT

-305 GKGARAMVGVAETVN
+305 GKGPPESVGVAETIN
-320 ETRRRIGPLEAQRLR
+320 ETRRRIGPVEAERLR
-335 IAIAPEV
+335 IEIAPEV
-342 RRARIAGDRVALR
+342 RRARLAGDRVALR

-366 RYAPDGPVEIQATP
+366 RYAPEGTVDIQATP
-380 VAGYRVALTVS
+380 VAGFRVALTVS

-396 VADDEKESVQ
+396 ISDDEKEAVQ
-406 QRFSRGRAG
+406 QRFTRGRAG
-415 ESLPGSGLGLAIVRS
+415 ESQPGSGLGLAIVRS

-440 LLDRPGGGLTARV
+440 LHDRPGGGLTARV
-453 VLPLARTGANRALMA
+453 ILPLQQQPTGRNLA
-468 AAAVCA
+468 AWLGA
-474 ACLLLAAP
+474 ACTAMLLFASVPQDARAAP
-482 SADVRAAG
+482 L
-490 AEVTGAAPPRS
+490 E
-501 AAPAASKPAAA
+501 
-512 TPSAAATTAATWAA
+512 
-526 FTPAASASAA
+526 
-536 SAPATSAP
+536 
-544 AASAPAA
+544 
-551 SGSAVAAPAVAASA
+551 
-565 AGETPPAAPQ
+565 
-575 VAGIPEIITRY
+575 EIVTRY
-586 PAPQPSSRVL
+586 PAPQPTSRTLV
-596 TIAGPT
+596 IAGPT

-608 PLIQGFQSHRPDVS
+608 PLIQGFQSLRPDVS
-622 VVYREMGSREL
+622 VVYREISSRDL
-633 YEAAIEG
+633 YEATIDG
-640 RLKDVDVLMS
+640 RLTQVDVLMS

-664 ALSYASPYAARLP
+664 AQAYSSPYAAKLP
-677 SWAIWRH
+677 SWAVWRN

-693 AVFVYNPKRFAEAA
+693 ALIVYNPKRFTEAT
-707 VPRSRQDLL
+707 VPRSRQDIL
-716 RLLEQDPMR
+716 RLLERERASLQ
-725 LRGRIGT
+725 GRVGT
-732 YDIAASSVGY
+732 YDIAASSLGY

-753 NFWGLANAMGQAG
+753 NFWGLANAMGQVG
-766 VRLAATSAE
+766 VRLSPTSAQ
-775 ILDAIERD
+775 ILDAIEND
-783 ELDIGYNV
+783 ELDLAYNI

-803 RPIGVVFPQDYVLVL
+803 SKIGVVFPQDYVLVL
-818 ARSVLIARTA
+818 ARSVLISRRA
-828 PNPDL
+828 PSPDL
-833 GRALVDWLLSPA
+833 ARALVDWLLSPA

-899 RFVQNWIRLVTDTPQ
+899 RFVQNWVRLVTDTPTS
-914 RP
+914 R

>member
-1 MNIPESFSI
+1 MKIPESFSI

-164 GRSVLPLVVVSL
+164 QRSVLPLVAVSL

-199 LRRRAPDDLEP
+199 LRRRAPDDLAP
-210 LVKPVP
+210 LSKPVP

-225 LNGFMQR
+225 LNAFMQR

-237 DTLNTLVA
+237 DSLNTLVA

-295 LMDATITHRL
+295 LMDATITHRM
-305 GKGARAMVGVAETVN
+305 GKGARALVGVAETVN
-320 ETRRRIGPLEAQRLR
+320 ETRRRIGPLDAQRLR

-366 RYAPDGPVEIQATP
+366 RYAPDGPVEIQAMP

-453 VLPLARTGANRALMA
+453 VLPLARAGAGRALTTA
-468 AAAVCA
+468 AAALCA

-482 SADVRAAG
+482 SADVRAA
-490 AEVTGAAPPRS
+490 
-501 AAPAASKPAAA
+501 
-512 TPSAAATTAATWAA
+512 
-526 FTPAASASAA
+526 
-536 SAPATSAP
+536 
-544 AASAPAA
+544 
-551 SGSAVAAPAVAASA
+551 
-565 AGETPPAAPQ
+565 Q
-575 VAGIPEIITRY
+575 IPEIITRY

-640 RLKDVDVLMS
+640 RLQDVDVLMS

-664 ALSYASPYAARLP
+664 AQSYASPYAARLP

-693 AVFVYNPKRFAEAA
+693 AVIVYNPKRFAEAA

-716 RLLEQDPMR
+716 RLLEQDPLR

-732 YDIAASSVGY
+732 YDIAASSLGY

-783 ELDIGYNV
+783 ELDIGYNI

>member
-119 LRYHDEPIRV
+119 LSYHDEPIRV

-342 RRARIAGDRVALR
+342 RRARIAGDRIALR

-366 RYAPDGPVEIQATP
+366 RYAPDGPVDIQATP

-415 ESLPGSGLGLAIVRS
+415 ETLPGSGLGLAIVRS

-453 VLPLARTGANRALMA
+453 VLPLARAGANRALMA
-468 AAAVCA
+468 AAAAVCA
-474 ACLLLAAP
+474 ASLLLAAP
-482 SADVRAAG
+482 SADVRAADV
-490 AEVTGAAPPRS
+490 EVTGAA
-501 AAPAASKPAAA
+501 A
-512 TPSAAATTAATWAA
+512 
-526 FTPAASASAA
+526 
-536 SAPATSAP
+536 
-544 AASAPAA
+544 
-551 SGSAVAAPAVAASA
+551 
-565 AGETPPAAPQ
+565 PPAAPQ

-650 SASDLQIRLANDGY
+650 SASDLQIRLAKDGY

-693 AVFVYNPKRFAEAA
+693 AVFVYNPKRFAEAE

-716 RLLEQDPMR
+716 RLLEQDPLR

-783 ELDIGYNV
+783 ELDIGYNI